1 MSDVLKAIR
10 FQKPERIP
18 VFFGINGSVWAHYDH
33 GALQDL
39 MEAHPY
45 LFPNFKR
52 TETVRPNLRPWQ
64 KAGQPYTDVWGC
76 VWETSEDGITGTVTG
91 HPLQTWDDFE
101 NYTPPDPAKTDGRM
115 PVDWARQEADFRR
128 RRKQNG
134 LAGAGLY
141 HGHTFLRLVDI
152 RGYENLMYDMA
163 DGEPGLDAL
172 VEMVEAVNLDVLRR
186 MVSWGP
192 DWVGYPEDLGMQIGP
207 MISPE
212 HFRRYIKPSYSRMM
226 AIAREAGL
234 PVHMHSD
241 GDIRHL
247 LPDLLGAGVVCIN
260 LQDLVNG
267 IDWIRDNLK
276 GRVCI
281 DLDID
286 RQKVVRFGTP
296 RDIHDLILREVRE
309 LGSPE
314 GGLMLRVD
322 MYYGVPL
329 ENIAALMDALEQYST
344 YWS

>member
-1 MSDVLKAIR
+1 M
-10 FQKPERIP
+10 
-18 VFFGINGSVWAHYDH
+18 
-33 GALQDL
+33 
-39 MEAHPY
+39 
-45 LFPNFKR
+45 
-52 TETVRPNLRPWQ
+52 
-64 KAGQPYTDVWGC
+64 
-76 VWETSEDGITGTVTG
+76 
-91 HPLQTWDDFE
+91 
-101 NYTPPDPAKTDGRM
+101 
-115 PVDWARQEADFRR
+115 DWSRQEADFRHR
-128 RRKQNG
+128 RQQSG
-134 LAGAGLY
+134 HAGAGLY

-163 DGEPGLDAL
+163 DGESRLDAL

-186 MVSWGP
+186 VVSWSP
-192 DWVGYPEDLGMQIGP
+192 DWVGYPEDLDMQIGP
-207 MISPE
+207 MLSPE

-247 LPDLLGAGVVCIN
+247 LPDLLGAGVECIN

-281 DLDID
+281 DLDVD

-296 RDIHDLILREVRE
+296 KDIHELILREVRE
-309 LGSPE
+309 LGNPE

-329 ENIAALMDALEQYST
+329 ENIAALMDALEEYST